1 MARWGMSFLAGVLTG
16 LLAAGLLL
24 LLTAPPR
31 GRPVELKPPPTPGPL
46 RVHVAGSVRQPGVYE
61 LPRGAIVLDA
71 LEAAGGP
78 APQARLEAINL
89 AEPLQDGTRVFIPGA
104 EAGGAAPAQA
114 PALEPA
120 EPTAETQGP
129 IDPNTA
135 TAAELERLPGI
146 GPVLAQNIIDYR
158 EAYGPFTRAE
168 DLLKVPGI
176 GEARLEQI
184 RPYLALP

>member
-1 MARWGMSFLAGVLTG
+1 MVRRGTTFLAGVLTG
-16 LLAAGLLL
+16 LLAAGLVL

-31 GRPVELKPPPTPGPL
+31 GRPVELKPPPTLGPL
-46 RVHVAGSVRQPGVYE
+46 RVHVAGAVRQPGVYE
-61 LPRGAIVLDA
+61 LPAGAIVLDA
-71 LEAAGGP
+71 VEAAGG
-78 APQARLEAINL
+78 ASPQARLDSINL
-89 AEPLQDGTRVFIPGA
+89 AEPLQDGMRVFVPGL
-104 EAGGAAPAQA
+104 EASLASVQEAPAPERA
-114 PALEPA
+114 EPA
-120 EPTAETQGP
+120 TEALGP

-158 EAYGPFTRAE
+158 EAHGPFTRAE

-176 GEARLEQI
+176 GEAWLEQI